1 MKMEQNASNI
11 MFPCLF
17 FFYPSVF
24 YWKNY
29 FMFNTPAYDK
39 NDGSW
44 CGWCFILY
52 VAD

>member
-1 MKMEQNASNI
+1 MEQNALNI
-11 MFPCLF
+11 MFFP
-17 FFYPSVF
+17 PVF